1 MVVCTWSGLHR
12 FSPSAIDRLT
22 LKFIST
28 ETSTEVD
35 MRRYFLELYP
45 YISYCIYEHRCP
57 VSGHLVSV
65 GMIMRLLQM
74 SVIIFIA
81 RCTEQNVWVGNVWYV
96 PATEVVESSPWHW
109 NNCVSFLLFIL
120 SACSHRFGS
129 RSVKATTLT
138 CTSLAQHVDRL
149 ISLFD
154 AVQYKVLFYWCKVQV
169 QFGYP
174 VGSSF

>member
-1 MVVCTWSGLHR
+1 M
-12 FSPSAIDRLT
+12 
-22 LKFIST
+22 K
-28 ETSTEVD
+28 
-35 MRRYFLELYP
+35 RYFLELYP
-45 YISYCIYEHRCP
+45 YITHCISEHRCP

-65 GMIMRLLQM
+65 GMIMRIRKM
-74 SVIIFIA
+74 TVIIFIA
-81 RCTEQNVWVGNVWYV
+81 PCTEQNVWVGNVWYI
-96 PATEVVESSPWHW
+96 PAPDGLESSPRHGIH
-109 NNCVSFLLFIL
+109 CLRFLLFIL

-129 RSVKATTLT
+129 RSVTATTLT

-174 VGSSF
+174 VDPSS